1 MRTLIAALSL
11 SAAASAFAQTP
22 GAARASDTLNVSL
35 VLIRA
40 DNSGR
45 SDPSLGG
52 LDSTLR
58 GVLRFT
64 GYKGV
69 GAGASLAFPGRTF
82 DLTFIAPD
90 NKQPADP
97 QHIAFT
103 KRLRVF
109 CTLEQVHNDTSPAT
123 AELRV
128 TLSRVDS
135 ATNRPVGAD
144 ILSAGLTIPEDHV
157 VVIGG
162 GAYEE
167 TTLALTVRWKKGAF
181 SKKKE

>member
-1 MRTLIAALSL
+1 MRALIAALSL
-11 SAAASAFAQTP
+11 SAATSGFAQTP
-22 GAARASDTLNVSL
+22 NPRPSDTLNVGL

-64 GYKGV
+64 GYRGV
-69 GAGASLAFPGRTF
+69 GAGGSIAFPGKTF

-90 NKQPADP
+90 NKQPTDP
-97 QHIAFT
+97 DHIAFS

-109 CTLEQVHNDTSPAT
+109 CTVEQVNNDTSPAT
-123 AELRV
+123 AQLRV

-135 ATNRPVGAD
+135 ATNRPVGPD
-144 ILSAGLTIPEDHV
+144 ILSAGLTVPEDHV
-157 VVIGG
+157 VVIGAG
-162 GAYEE
+162 TYGE
-167 TTLALTVRWKKGAF
+167 TALALTVRWRKGPFGKKP
-181 SKKKE
+181 E

>member
-11 SAAASAFAQTP
+11 GIAASAFGQAPSGTRP
-22 GAARASDTLNVSL
+22 SDTLNVSI

-45 SDPSLGG
+45 TDPALGG

-64 GYKGV
+64 GYRGV
-69 GAGASLAFPGRTF
+69 GFGSSLAYQGKTF
-82 DLTFIAPD
+82 DVTFIAPD
-90 NKQPADP
+90 NQQPTDP
-97 QHIAFT
+97 QHIAFS

-109 CTLEQVHNDTSPAT
+109 CKVERLNNDTNPTT
-123 AELRV
+123 AQLRV

-135 ATNRPVGAD
+135 ATNRPVGPD
-144 ILSAGLTIPEDHV
+144 IIAAGVTIPEDHV

-162 GAYEE
+162 GTYGE
-167 TTLALTVRWKKGAF
+167 TALALTVRWRKGSF
-181 SKKKE
+181 SKKG